1 MTKEVMNTAEDKMQ
15 KAVSA
20 LSREFKTLRAGRANP
35 ALLDKINVDYYGTS
49 TPLKQL
55 ANISAPEP
63 RLLVVQPWDKNSV
76 ADVEKS
82 ILKSDIGLTPN
93 SDGTIIR
100 LSIPELTQE
109 RRKEL
114 VKVVRKKTEEARVVV
129 RNIRREANDSLKEM
143 EKNKEISEDGARRYL
158 EEVQNLTDKYIKE
171 IDNVLE
177 TKEKEIIE
185 I

>member
-1 MTKEVMNTAEDKMQ
+1 MTSDVLSTAEEKMK

-20 LSREFKTLRAGRANP
+20 LARDFKTLRAGRANP
-35 ALLDKINVDYYGTS
+35 SILDKIHVDYYGTA
-49 TPLKQL
+49 TPLNQL
-55 ANISAPEP
+55 ANVSAPEP
-63 RLLVVQPWDKNSV
+63 RLLVVQAWDKSIV
-76 ADVEKS
+76 ADIEKA

-109 RRKEL
+109 TRKEL

-129 RNIRREANDSLKEM
+129 RNIRREANDELKGM
-143 EKNKEISEDGARRYL
+143 EKNKDISEDETRRAQ
-158 EEVQNLTDKYIKE
+158 EEVQNLTNKYVKE
-171 IDNVLE
+171 LDNVLE
-177 TKEKEIIE
+177 TKESEIME